1 VLRYFWERAGALL
14 LAALLVPAP
23 ANANIVTLPYPLVSG
38 TVASAPQV
46 MADFTTLYTL
56 VNGNLD
62 ATNLALTGGIY
73 ANQIIPT
80 NASQATFGGTQT
92 YAFPQSITVGN
103 NISALDGFLST
114 SLTSNSGAVY
124 FGTAGVAK
132 LDFGVT
138 TSGTFTFSSG
148 NVSVTN
154 QLNAN
159 GGFLENGASVI
170 NGTLALSGV
179 LTASSQINAAAGTLT
194 AGLNDQGTAL
204 VTGLLTAS
212 GSSNLSGNV
221 NILGAI
227 DQKVGSNFYTIPYD
241 GSGGAIAGDHYE
253 AGTLT
258 TATISSG
265 FGCVSH
271 TFNQPFP
278 TATPRLF
285 YSAESLVGI
294 PAGPF
299 TLYTNGRSATSFQA
313 CVQSYA
319 GGSSGTATFDWLAIA
334 E

>member
-1 VLRYFWERAGALL
+1 MLKSLLHRTGFLL

-23 ANANIVTLPYPLVSG
+23 ADAYTVTLPYPLVPN
-38 TVASAPQV
+38 TTASAEQV

-73 ANQIIPT
+73 ANQIVPT
-80 NASQATFGGTQT
+80 NSAQATFGGTQT
-92 YAFPQSITVGN
+92 YAFPKALTVGT
-103 NISALDGFLST
+103 NISALNGFLST
-114 SLTSNSGAVY
+114 SLSPNSGAVY

-138 TSGTFTFSSG
+138 TTNVFT
-148 NVSVTN
+148 
-154 QLNAN
+154 L
-159 GGFLENGASVI
+159 NGA
-170 NGTLALSGV
+170 
-179 LTASSQINAAAGTLT
+179 LTTTGQINAEAGTLT
-194 AGLNDQGTAL
+194 AGINDQGAAL
-204 VTGLLTAS
+204 ITGVLTES
-212 GSSNLSGNV
+212 GTSNLSAT

-241 GSGGAIAGDHYE
+241 GSGGPLGGEHYE

-258 TATISSG
+258 TATISGG

-319 GGSSGTATFDWLAIA
+319 GGSGGTAMFDWLAIA